1 MADSGVRSS
10 WDASA
15 ANRRSRASLA
25 ARRRSAVCTWPSI
38 RLKARPTWPVSV
50 AGSVSGTPAGSS
62 TSSESS
68 GSSATCDAVA
78 ATRRSGRSENL
89 TQRVPPA
96 PASSSTA
103 REDGGLGQ
111 RDPAERVVQGGQRQA
126 GDVDGT
132 VAAGFADRGE
142 QERAAGVGQVAGAGR
157 DVLLAA
163 GGGSQPGRLPRRDAA
178 QRLLVG
184 RRQLVGGVAD
194 DGGDPRLG
202 PEDGDVRSLGQALAH
217 LQVAGAWEAGSR
229 SWAGCRSGSGR
240 SSPPGPP
247 PAPGRPVMPGS
258 LPGLG
263 L

>member
-10 WDASA
+10 CEASA

-103 REDGGLGQ
+103 PKTAASASATR
-111 RDPAERVVQGGQRQA
+111 RSVSCRV
-126 GDVDGT
+126 D
-132 VAAGFADRGE
+132 
-142 QERAAGVGQVAGAGR
+142 
-157 DVLLAA
+157 
-163 GGGSQPGRLPRRDAA
+163 S
-178 QRLLVG
+178 
-184 RRQLVGGVAD
+184 
-194 DGGDPRLG
+194 
-202 PEDGDVRSLGQALAH
+202 
-217 LQVAGAWEAGSR
+217 
-229 SWAGCRSGSGR
+229 
-240 SSPPGPP
+240 
-247 PAPGRPVMPGS
+247 GRPVMKTALLAPGPLTAVS
-258 LPGLG
+258 RNVPPASVRSRVLVGMCSWLPGAAPSPAAFRG
-263 L
+263 VMVRSAFSSADESR